1 MKSRFNPFRM
11 QRHKY
16 FRNKNKN
23 VHCSV
28 PERFSFFI
36 TIIRFQNWSIILLI
50 KTPFCR
56 REEGG
61 REDEIK
67 EEGGKEA
74 GDKVERRSSN
84 GSEVSRYKI
93 LSSSLFLLIIS
104 DFIICSSVSTCD
116 EQFLKSV
123 TNYKINPFSQ
133 KNGLFSVIFSGVKL
147 S

>member
-1 MKSRFNPFRM
+1 M

-16 FRNKNKN
+16 IRKKNKN
-23 VHCSV
+23 IHCAV

-36 TIIRFQNWSIILLI
+36 TIIRFQNWSIVLLI
-50 KTPFCR
+50 KTPFFR

-93 LSSSLFLLIIS
+93 LSSSLSLLIIS

-116 EQFLKSV
+116 GQFLESM
-123 TNYKINPFSQ
+123 
-133 KNGLFSVIFSGVKL
+133 
-147 S
+147 